1 MLKIQTLML
10 QILKTAV
17 IKLVFEFVFML
28 KKFVLFCNYI
38 ELIIGEFKN
47 KISDIKNY
55 LLFLYKVWASNITW
69 VESSPVLGL

>member
-10 QILKTAV
+10 QILTTSV
-17 IKLVFEFVFML
+17 IKLVFEIVFML

-47 KISDIKNY
+47 KISDIKY
-55 LLFLYKVWASNITW
+55 DLMLFLYKV
-69 VESSPVLGL
+69 